1 MIDAIASLL
10 GTVIRFIYN
19 IVGENYG
26 LSIIIFAIVTKF
38 ILFPVNLKQS
48 KSMEEM
54 KKISPMEQE
63 IKKKYKGDKEKIAL
77 ETQKLYSEHKIN
89 PLGGCLPALIQ
100 LPIIIAMFYIVKQP
114 LTYIKQMPKKEIA
127 PYVQEMMNTKDKI
140 SNTDLRNYE
149 ILVASKNKLL
159 DMKFLGI
166 NFGDIP
172 SNVFNKKIENKP
184 SYYTLIVPVISLV
197 LSIIQTKM
205 TLKSSNMTDE
215 QKEQQKTLNTMM
227 PLLSA
232 YISYIMP
239 LALGVYWLVGNVC
252 QIIIQQIINK
262 IIKDKKIMLKGEIS
276 K

>member
-197 LSIIQTKM
+197 LSIIQTKI
-205 TLKSSNMTDE
+205 TLKSSNVTDE

-252 QIIIQQIINK
+252 QIVIQQIINK

>member
-252 QIIIQQIINK
+252 QIVIQQIINK

>member
-63 IKKKYKGDKEKIAL
+63 IRKKHKGDKEKIAL

-100 LPIIIAMFYIVKQP
+100 LPIIISMFYIVKQP

-197 LSIIQTKM
+197 LSIIQTKI

-252 QIIIQQIINK
+252 QIVIQQIINK